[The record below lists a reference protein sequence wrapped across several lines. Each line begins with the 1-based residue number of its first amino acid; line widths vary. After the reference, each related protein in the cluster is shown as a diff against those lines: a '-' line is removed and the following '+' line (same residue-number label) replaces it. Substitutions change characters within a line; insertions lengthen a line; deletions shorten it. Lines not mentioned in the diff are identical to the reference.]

1 MAQRSFDETKDK
13 LRRERAA
20 QDANESNIDDGAPP
34 AADLDVDPHSQ
45 LRAELNT
52 LGGTILAVRAAKAGA
67 PEQFIASIVEDA
79 GEDQEEL
86 KKSLVDLILSLQDKP
101 EAALAAVPLSRV
113 DDILEVLEPG
123 TEATMSQLVEL
134 IALLQSQRVDL
145 RRPDGTPDLTESHL
159 CERLCPHLAAPL
171 CCAHRAHRPRLTIVH
186 HVRRRAWRNQRR
198 GRVPSTTRRHRR
210 SRRQT
215 LWGIPGQGA
224 CAWPGLVKSERHWR
238 RPSRGIPNR
247 IDSFCRGKHAS
258 NSGGVHS

>member
-123 TEATMSQLVEL
+123 
-134 IALLQSQRVDL
+134 
-145 RRPDGTPDLTESHL
+145 
-159 CERLCPHLAAPL
+159 
-171 CCAHRAHRPRLTIVH
+171 PR
-186 HVRRRAWRNQRR
+186 Q
-198 GRVPSTTRRHRR
+198 PCR
-210 SRRQT
+210 S
-215 LWGIPGQGA
+215 
-224 CAWPGLVKSERHWR
+224 S
-238 RPSRGIPNR
+238 
-247 IDSFCRGKHAS
+247 
-258 NSGGVHS
+258 